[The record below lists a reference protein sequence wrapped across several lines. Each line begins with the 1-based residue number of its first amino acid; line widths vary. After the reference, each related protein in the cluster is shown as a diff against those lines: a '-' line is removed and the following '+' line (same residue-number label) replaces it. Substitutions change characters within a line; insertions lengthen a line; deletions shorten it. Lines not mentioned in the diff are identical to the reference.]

1 MKIIITIL
9 LLCTSTA
16 TYSKAKDVNIY
27 VELIGHTIGFKPT
40 IEYNINTF
48 EFLGESQIT
57 YVNLGAS
64 MMGVINGGMFYS
76 SPVLGITQVIGDEFG
91 VEFGANYFR
100 QYSGGQDTDF
110 KEVKSIYD
118 LDSYDA
124 IGFQTGFREC
134 TDTFFLRLTY
144 TPYYR
149 LDTKEFTT
157 SFSMSFGWGF

>member
-9 LLCTSTA
+9 LLLSTTA
-16 TYSKAKDVNIY
+16 SYSKAKDVNVYI
-27 VELIGHTIGFKPT
+27 EIIGNTIGFKPT

-57 YVNLGAS
+57 YINFGAS

-76 SPVLGITQVIGDEFG
+76 SPVIGITQVIGDGAG

-100 QYSGGQDTDF
+100 QYKGDQDTDF
-110 KEVKSIYD
+110 DKVSSLYD

-124 IGFQTGFREC
+124 IGFQVGYREC
-134 TDTFFLRLTY
+134 SETFLFRITY
-144 TPYYR
+144 TPFYR
-149 LDTKEFTT
+149 FDTKELKT